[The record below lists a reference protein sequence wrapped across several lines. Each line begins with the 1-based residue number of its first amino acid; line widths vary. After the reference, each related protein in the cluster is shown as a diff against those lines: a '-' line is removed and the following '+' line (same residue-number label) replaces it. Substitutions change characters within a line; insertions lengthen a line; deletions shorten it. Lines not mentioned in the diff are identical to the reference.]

1 MNGLWLTIDINGL
14 SMVLGKVN
22 AGSQKRPNRKKTWFF
37 QQKHRGKQTLDRL
50 TWPNVTKV
58 SLGNHFSSILALWLP
73 PLQHLKVLILTI
85 AIEWMVGKPPLISMV
100 LRWFLVS
107 KTIGSNGF
115 PMVFGPKTIVSNC
128 FSNGF
133 WSKNHWYQWF
143 FNGFVVRQPLDTM
156 VFQWF
161 PMVVN
166 HWSDDGMVTIHRSG
180 LTPPHFCVN
189 KPICETY

>member
-1 MNGLWLTIDINGL
+1 MGFQWVFLHVNHWCQWF
-14 SMVLGKVN
+14 SMVFFTCESLASMVFQWFFRSQPLVSMVFPMVFNNRTIAIAWMVCGSPLTSMVYQWFWGKWMLVHKKGQI
-22 AGSQKRPNRKKTWFF
+22 AKKTWFF

-115 PMVFGPKTIVSNC
+115 PMVFGLKTIGT
-128 FSNGF
+128 NGF
-133 WSKNHWYQWF
+133 S
-143 FNGFVVRQPLDTM
+143 M
-156 VFQWF
+156 V
-161 PMVVN
+161 
-166 HWSDDGMVTIHRSG
+166 
-180 LTPPHFCVN
+180 L
-189 KPICETY
+189 